1 MNGKIMLKVKRVGIV
16 GCGSIA
22 GLNEEDSYRKK
33 PCTHAGAY
41 MLRKDVNIVGCC
53 DVKLERSRIFA
64 KKFNIPFFTTSINK
78 LLNKN
83 IHILSICVPYKYN
96 YSLINKI
103 VKSVNPPKKI
113 LLEKPISNNFSS
125 AKKIV
130 KLCRKNNIKLYV
142 NNRQLSYFYKIFNKT
157 LNKEFDNNI
166 LSITAW
172 CSSGIHTI
180 GIHMVDLLRNISG
193 EVKSV
198 YAFKE
203 RFNIRSLPYSK
214 NFTSEDPRFNTF
226 LEFKNGNNGVLFNSA
241 KSDFTFFEVE
251 AICKTGRIRASDNG
265 NKLVYQKKIPP
276 KKSTL
281 SYKLGTE
288 KEVKFK
294 SKSLFKLII
303 DEVLDGSYK
312 KSPINADEAL
322 KSYQV
327 IELMI
332 KSSKTKKVQYVKSI
346 DI

>member
-1 MNGKIMLKVKRVGIV
+1 MLKVKRVGIV
-16 GCGSIA
+16 GCGNIA

-33 PCTHAGAY
+33 PCTHVGAY

-53 DVKLERSRIFA
+53 DVKLKQSRIFS
-64 KKFNIPFFTTSINK
+64 KKFDIPFFTTSIDK
-78 LLNKN
+78 LLEQN
-83 IHILSICVPYKYN
+83 IHILSICVPYKNN
-96 YSLINKI
+96 YTLIKKI
-103 VKSVNPPKKI
+103 VQSPNPPKKI
-113 LLEKPISNNFSS
+113 LLEKPISDSYRN
-125 AKKIV
+125 AKIIV

-142 NNRQLSYFYKIFNKT
+142 NNRQLSFFYKIF
-157 LNKEFDNNI
+157 KEIIKHKFDNNI

-172 CSSGIHTI
+172 CSSGIHAV
-180 GIHMVDLLRNISG
+180 GIHMVDLLRNILG

-214 NFTSEDPRFNTF
+214 NFTHKDPRFNAF
-226 LEFKNGNNGVLFNSA
+226 LEFNNGKNGVLFNTA

-265 NKLVYQKKIPP
+265 NRLVYQKKISP

-281 SYKLGTE
+281 SYKLGIE

-303 DEVLDGSYK
+303 DEVIDGAYK

-327 IELMI
+327 IDLM
-332 KSSKTKKVQYVKSI
+332 KESSKTKKVQYVKSI